1 MTLYSKWSLGKN
13 IMFIAG
19 IVLLICTFMPWDTI
33 NLSDMSS
40 GLSRYGS
47 YRYSGADLEDIL
59 GAFGK
64 GANHYSG
71 AAMASVCNMFR
82 FLVLV
87 FLAYPVVCLFTRN
100 YNKLMCCLSAVAI
113 PVTIAILL
121 VMGFRYF
128 NVAAWL
134 AFAASLAFFVGAV
147 MAEPD
152 YGRPQPAGGVSAGM
166 PAEGN
171 TPLAT
176 EVQDRPEGA
185 GEAEAPVEQ
194 TQAEGAAPAEAAVP
208 DTAPQLGEETV
219 PPAEEVVTE
228 VPVQPEQEAA
238 APAAEPAPAV
248 DAPAAETVPQP
259 ELAPDAQPAFC
270 IHCGSALV
278 PGAKFCGSC
287 GAKVE

>member
-19 IVLLICTFMPWDTI
+19 IVLLICTFIPWYTL
-33 NLSDMSS
+33 NLSDLSS

-47 YRYSGADLEDIL
+47 YSGADLEDIL

-64 GANHYSG
+64 GASG
-71 AAMASVCNMFR
+71 YRGTALAGVAMASVYNMFR

-87 FLAYPVVCLFTRN
+87 FLAYPAVCLFTRR
-100 YNKLMCCLSAVAI
+100 YNKLMCCLSAVAM

-121 VMGFRYF
+121 VLGFRYF

-134 AFAASLAFFVGAV
+134 AFAASLAFFVGTV

-152 YGRPQPAGGVSAGM
+152 NGVPQPAGGV
-166 PAEGN
+166 PVEGN
-171 TPLAT
+171 VPQAT
-176 EVQDRPEGA
+176 QV
-185 GEAEAPVEQ
+185 
-194 TQAEGAAPAEAAVP
+194 QAEGVAPAKEAVP
-208 DTAPQLGEETV
+208 DTASQLGEETV

-238 APAAEPAPAV
+238 ASTAEPAPAV
-248 DAPAAETVPQP
+248 DAPAAEPAPQP
-259 ELAPDAQPAFC
+259 EPEAETCPAFC